1 MIRTFLIACAAL
13 ALAACATPQP
23 APLQA
28 DARASLAAVATL
40 STNACEAAAAPFV
53 TALGVRRLAAASAL
67 RAGRINAGEAQLV
80 QSLADDARRR
90 LDAACPPGATQA
102 AAADPAI
109 AHARA
114 RIGEI
119 ERILN
124 EARR

>member
-1 MIRTFLIACAAL
+1 MTRLLLAAAAAL

-23 APLQA
+23 QPLA
-28 DARASLAAVATL
+28 GSATAGLVAVATL

-109 AHARA
+109 THARA

-119 ERILN
+119 ERILTGG
-124 EARR
+124 R

>member
-1 MIRTFLIACAAL
+1 MNRLIIGLAAL
-13 ALAACATPQP
+13 LLAACATPTPQP
-23 APLQA
+23 VE
-28 DARASLAAVATL
+28 ARAPAGLVAVATL

-67 RAGRINAGEAQLV
+67 RAGRITVSQAELV
-80 QSLADDARRR
+80 QALADDARVR
-90 LDAACPPGATQA
+90 LLAACPRGATQA

-119 ERILN
+119 EAILTG
-124 EARR
+124 AR